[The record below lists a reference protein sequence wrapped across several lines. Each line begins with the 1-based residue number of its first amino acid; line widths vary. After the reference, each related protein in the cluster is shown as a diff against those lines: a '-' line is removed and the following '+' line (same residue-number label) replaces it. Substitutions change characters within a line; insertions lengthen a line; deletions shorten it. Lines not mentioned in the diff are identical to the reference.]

1 LISASSFTDGIYS
14 TKAGGKAM
22 IVANEILIAA
32 GTFILLAG
40 VALGCLFGHVRL
52 SAKQLQEDTNST
64 VRVVANVFVVIAS
77 LVLGLMLNSAKNTF
91 QAVDDA
97 VHTYATDL
105 ILLDKTVRTLGSDG
119 EEVHRGIIAYLDRAL
134 SASPGVDPDRQ
145 AEILL
150 EDVGNRLRAVQATS
164 DQQTALWNEARQ
176 LYREVLDQRWII
188 VGQSG
193 GTIPMP
199 LIVVVIA
206 WLVLIFASFGYR
218 SPRNAV
224 VISTLV
230 AAALL
235 ISASLGLILDMDN
248 PSSGLIQVSD
258 APLQRGLEQIRQ

>member
-1 LISASSFTDGIYS
+1 MIVADEVLISAI
-14 TKAGGKAM
+14 
-22 IVANEILIAA
+22 
-32 GTFILLAG
+32 TFILLVGAS
-40 VALGCLFGHVRL
+40 LGCLFGHVRL

-64 VRVVANVFVVIAS
+64 VRVVANIFVVIAS

-91 QAVDDA
+91 QDVDDA

-105 ILLDKTVRTLGSDG
+105 ILLDKTVRTLGPAGDDI
-119 EEVHRGIIAYLDRAL
+119 HRGIIAYLDRAL

-150 EDVGNRLRAVQATS
+150 EEVGNHLRAVQATN

-176 LYREVLDQRWII
+176 LYRAVLDQRWVII
-188 VGQSG
+188 GQSG

-206 WLVLIFASFGYR
+206 WLILIFASFGYR

-224 VISTLV
+224 VITTLV
-230 AAALL
+230 VAAFL
-235 ISASLGLILDMDN
+235 IAASLCLILDMDN
-248 PSSGLIQVSD
+248 PSTGLIQVSD
-258 APLQRGLEQIRQ
+258 EPLQRVFEQIRR

>member
-1 LISASSFTDGIYS
+1 MIVADEVLISAF
-14 TKAGGKAM
+14 
-22 IVANEILIAA
+22 
-32 GTFILLAG
+32 TFILLTG
-40 VALGCLFGHVRL
+40 VSLGCLFGHVRL
-52 SAKQLQEDTNST
+52 SPKQLQEDTNST
-64 VRVVANVFVVIAS
+64 VRIVANVFVVIAS

-91 QAVDDA
+91 QAVDDDLHA
-97 VHTYATDL
+97 YATEL
-105 ILLDKTVRTLGSDG
+105 ILLDKTVRTLGPAG
-119 EEVHRGIIAYLDRAL
+119 EEIHRGLVAYLDRAL
-134 SASPGVDPDRQ
+134 SSGPGVTPDRE
-145 AEILL
+145 AETLL
-150 EDVGNRLRAVQATS
+150 EQVGNNLRAVQATN

-176 LYREVLDQRWII
+176 LYREVLDQRWVI

-248 PSSGLIQVSD
+248 PSTGLIQVSD
-258 APLQRGLEQIRQ
+258 EPLQRVLEQIRR